1 MRIIYKKPLSWL
13 GRGYTHQ
20 PNGRVVDIHPDQD
33 YVLPSYTWRSK
44 TIEIYSPTPIWDDS
58 NSPKLKKIV
67 GFGETLFF

>member
-20 PNGRVVDIHPDQD
+20 PNGRVVDIHDQD

-44 TIEIYSPTPIWDDS
+44 TINIYSPNPIWDDS
-58 NSPKLKKIV
+58 NSPKLKQIV
-67 GFGETLFF
+67 GFGENLFF